1 MVRKPINRILIYR
14 LGSIGDFII
23 ALPCL
28 HLIRKCH
35 PNAEIVLLTAL
46 PIDQRA
52 APAAE
57 VLEHT
62 GLIDKYIYYPPRA
75 PVLSKVLAIKKHI
88 KSIAP
93 DLFVYLTQ
101 PRGIFSIYRD
111 YVFFRWC
118 GIPSIRGFPLAGNLH
133 TCRTLDRKSHFRERE
148 AHRLGRCLAS
158 SYGIVDVEKS
168 ESWDLHLSSDE
179 EQTAERILRDQLLDD
194 FEKLPL
200 LGISVGTKQ
209 KINDWGDA
217 NWRAVLNGLS
227 TRKFALVFVGSGD
240 DFERSEK
247 LGECWPMPR
256 INLCGR
262 LSPRVSA
269 AVLRRV
275 SLFLC
280 HDSGPMHLAAAI
292 GTRCIAVFSRN
303 NPPGI
308 WYPFGSGHKIFYP
321 ESEGASIETILPSE
335 VTAAAIGAL
344 DEEQRSLC
352 EKLI

>member
-1 MVRKPINRILIYR
+1 MVQRPINRILIYR
-14 LGSIGDFII
+14 LGSIGDFIV

-35 PNAEIVLLTAL
+35 QSAEIIILTAL

-57 VLEHT
+57 ILEHT
-62 GLIDKYIYYPPRA
+62 GLVDEYIYYPPRA
-75 PVLSKVLAIKKHI
+75 PMLSKVLAIRKHI

-93 DLFVYLTQ
+93 DLLIYLTQ
-101 PRGIFSIYRD
+101 PRGLFSIYRD

-118 GIPSIRGFPLAGNLH
+118 GIPSMSGFPLAGNLQ
-133 TCRTLDRKSHFRERE
+133 TCRTLGRENYLRERE
-148 AHRLGRCLAS
+148 AHRLCRCLAS
-158 SYGIVDVEKS
+158 SYGMVDIENS
-168 ESWDLHLSSDE
+168 QNWDLHLSSDE
-179 EQTAERILRDQLLDD
+179 EQTAERILRDRLNDD

-227 TRKFALVFVGSGD
+227 TQKFALVLVGSAD
-240 DFERSEK
+240 DFERSGK
-247 LGECWPMPR
+247 LGMHWPMPH

-269 AVLRRV
+269 AVIRRM
-275 SLFLC
+275 SLFL
-280 HDSGPMHLAAAI
+280 L
-292 GTRCIAVFSRN
+292 SR
-303 NPPGI
+303 
-308 WYPFGSGHKIFYP
+308 
-321 ESEGASIETILPSE
+321 
-335 VTAAAIGAL
+335 
-344 DEEQRSLC
+344 
-352 EKLI
+352 